1 MTADDGHFSREKS
14 AEMLPAEHIS
24 REKSAGWRERAAGLF
39 PGGVNSPVRA
49 YRAVGGEPPIL
60 VRGVGAEVWD
70 ADGNRFLDYVGAYG
84 PLLLGHAHPA
94 VVAAIEEATG
104 AGGSFGA
111 TGPGEV
117 RLAELIRERMPS
129 VERLRFV
136 NSGTEAAMSALRV
149 ARAATGREL
158 VIKFEGGY
166 HGHADSLLVEAG
178 SGAATLSI
186 PGSAG
191 VAAPVAAQTL
201 VARYNDLDSVER
213 LLAANRDRVA
223 AVIVEPV
230 AANMGVVPPAAGF
243 LEGLRELASASGALL
258 IFDEVI
264 TGFRVA
270 PGGAQQL
277 YGVRPDLTVL
287 GKIIGGGLPVGAYGG
302 RADLL
307 DLVAPAGPVYQA
319 GTLSGH
325 PVVMA
330 AGEATLRLLTP
341 ELYAAVE
348 QRADRLEEALA
359 APGRS
364 TARVGSLLTLFFRER
379 PPRDFG
385 EAKEA
390 DTAAFAA
397 FFQALRSAGVL
408 LPPSQFEA
416 WFVSA
421 AHDDAVIE
429 ETIRAIPR

>member
-1 MTADDGHFSREKS
+1 VTVA
-14 AEMLPAEHIS
+14 AEIDWH
-24 REKSAGWRERAAGLF
+24 ERAANIF

-49 YRAVGGEPPIL
+49 YRAVGGLPPVL
-60 VRGVGAEVWD
+60 VRGDGAYVWD
-70 ADGNRFLDYVGAYG
+70 AAGRRYIDYVGAFG

-94 VVAAIEEATG
+94 VIEAVKSAAES
-104 AGGSFGA
+104 GGSFGV

-117 RLAELIRERMPS
+117 RLAELIRSRMPS
-129 VERLRFV
+129 VERMRFV

-149 ARAATGREL
+149 ARAATGRDL
-158 VIKFEGGY
+158 VVKFEGGY

-191 VAAPVAAQTL
+191 VAASVAAQTL
-201 VARYNDLDSVER
+201 VASYNDLDSV
-213 LLAANRDRVA
+213 AALFASRPGQIA

-230 AANMGVVPPAAGF
+230 AANMGVIAPIDGF
-243 LEGLRELASASGALL
+243 LQGLREITERSGAVL

-270 PGGAQQL
+270 PGGAQEL
-277 YGVRPDLTVL
+277 FGVLPDLTVL

-302 RADLL
+302 RAALM
-307 DLVAPAGPVYQA
+307 DLVAPSGPVYQA

-330 AGEATLRLLTP
+330 AGEATLRALTS
-341 ELYAAVE
+341 EVYAAIE
-348 QRADRLEEALA
+348 RQAASLEAGIA
-359 APGRS
+359 ARRIDGAS
-364 TARVGSLLTLFFRER
+364 ISRVGSLLTVFFRDR
-379 PPRDFG
+379 PPRNFR
-385 EAKEA
+385 EAKSS
-390 DTAAFAA
+390 DTRAFAR
-397 FFQALRSAGVL
+397 FFHSMLAAGVL

-421 AHDDAVIE
+421 AHGAAVIDATLE
-429 ETIRAIPR
+429 AIP